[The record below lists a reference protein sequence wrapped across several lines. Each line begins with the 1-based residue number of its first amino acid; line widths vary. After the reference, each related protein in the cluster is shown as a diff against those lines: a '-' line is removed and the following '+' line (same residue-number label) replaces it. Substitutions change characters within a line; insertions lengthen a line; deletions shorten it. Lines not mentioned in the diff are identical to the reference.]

1 MSGVNTTRRRFFFF
15 FVVVALTLTAA
26 FSRKISPT
34 AAIVLM
40 DLNRKKN
47 LVVSSQKKKKK
58 REWKERPRKFV
69 KNGEI
74 TRKSCLQPGIVPPYF
89 LQTHRSAVD
98 RRMIITKKANCCYTT

>member
-15 FVVVALTLTAA
+15 FFVAALTLTAA

-47 LVVSSQKKKKK
+47 LVVSSQKKKK
-58 REWKERPRKFV
+58 RDWKERPRRFV